1 MSVSQIQTQTD
12 IDLSSLLEQRRTLQ
26 ADAPRVLYQC
36 ADCEVLFDA
45 LSLWQQHR
53 KMGCCLETG
62 LGPGP
67 GGEQSGE
74 SVATAAQ
81 QLSTQPEYQDAEQ
94 AQNAHEQMEVKEEG
108 RQAQMKM
115 RSTSQV
121 FVEVGEVSERVA
133 APKAVQRNSVPK
145 EPPETSVSQETVP
158 VESSAEENSPATR
171 RRGQKKAKP
180 PSSLLCVECGQSF
193 SLVPELVTHRKNQH
207 GLKDAIHR
215 CMVCGEGFLNTTL
228 FLYHRKQHRSEVED
242 KPKQAQPAIP
252 QLSTAM
258 LDAPG
263 EGLLL
268 LATAGEGQSL
278 MEVTTLEQ
286 TITESPVSHVEVELD
301 NDGMRESEALQTEQE
316 PVVECTEIL
325 VEKIVEMEERN
336 ETNQEEGME
345 VVQMQGDVEMEMSAV
360 VEEIQG
366 EVESSADM
374 EPEKAPSLSKEG
386 QNFLCHQCGSVFT
399 SDQELAEHRRTEHGL
414 EAPLHTCAEC
424 GAEFMSTTQFLYHRR
439 EHKNAAAGD
448 PPADEVKG
456 RLYTTAAPAVVKH
469 GDNVNL
475 GQPGQTE
482 CMQHNTIPKRPNLV
496 ANLYLLCFL
505 GILLTDNVTL

>member
-1 MSVSQIQTQTD
+1 MQAMSVPQIQTQTSV
-12 IDLSSLLEQRRTLQ
+12 DLSSLLEQKKTLQ
-26 ADAPRVLYQC
+26 GDAPRVLYQC

-53 KMGCCLETG
+53 KMGCYLETG
-62 LGPGP
+62 PGPGP

-81 QLSTQPEYQDAEQ
+81 LLPSQPEYQDAEQ
-94 AQNAHEQMEVKEEG
+94 AQNAHEQMEVNDEE

-115 RSTSQV
+115 GSTSQV
-121 FVEVGEVSERVA
+121 FVTVGEVSERVA
-133 APKAVQRNSVPK
+133 SPKAVQRNSAPK
-145 EPPETSVSQETVP
+145 EPLETSVSQGTVH
-158 VESSAEENSPATR
+158 VEPSAEENSPATR

-215 CMVCGEGFLNTTL
+215 CTVCGEGFLNTTL

-242 KPKQAQPAIP
+242 KHNQAQPAVP

-258 LDAPG
+258 LEAPG

-286 TITESPVSHVEVELD
+286 TITETPVAHVEVELD
-301 NDGMRESEALQTEQE
+301 NDEMIESEALQNEQE
-316 PVVECTEIL
+316 PAVECTEIL
-325 VEKIVEMEERN
+325 VEKIVEMVEERN
-336 ETNQEEGME
+336 EANQEEGME
-345 VVQMQGDVEMEMSAV
+345 VVVDTMQGDVEMEKSTV

-414 EAPLHTCAEC
+414 EAALHTCPEC
-424 GAEFMSTTQFLYHRR
+424 GDEFMSTTQFLYHRR

-448 PPADEVKG
+448 PPAGDVKG

-469 GDNVNL
+469 GDNSNL
-475 GQPGQTE
+475 GQPG
-482 CMQHNTIPKRPNLV
+482 
-496 ANLYLLCFL
+496 
-505 GILLTDNVTL
+505 